1 MENKRNIK
9 VVILAAGNS
18 TRMKSS
24 KSKILHKI
32 LGREI
37 INFTIDAVINAG
49 INIEDIIIVAG
60 ENKNELEKILDK
72 KISYV
77 IQKQKLG
84 TAHALLTSYELLKDK
99 VCDTL
104 VLVGD
109 NPYITTKE
117 INNLIN
123 FHREKKADATL
134 ITAVFPKQPPPYGRI
149 IRDENDAITAIIEE
163 LDATPVQKEIREV
176 NASIYLFKN
185 EIVLEL
191 LKKINNNNKKQEYYL
206 TDIIGILKK
215 NNKSVQGVIAVN
227 YRVSIGI
234 NDRWELQKASNY
246 FNLKLMKDL
255 SINSG
260 VTFLSPNTTTVE
272 VDVKIG
278 KDSVIYPS
286 TYISRGSVIGE
297 NCKIGPF
304 VYLTKNTI
312 IPKNS
317 KVKYKTVKKNGN
329 NNK

>member
-1 MENKRNIK
+1 MENKRDIK

-49 INIEDIIIVAG
+49 ISIEDIIIVAG
-60 ENKNELEKILDK
+60 ENKDELEKILDK
-72 KISYV
+72 KINYV

-84 TAHALLTSYELLKDK
+84 TAHALLTAYELLKDK

-117 INNLIN
+117 IKNLID
-123 FHREKKADATL
+123 FHRKKEADATL
-134 ITAVFPKQPPPYGRI
+134 ITAVFPKQLPPYGRI
-149 IRDENDAITAIIEE
+149 IRDEQDEITAIIEE
-163 LDATPVQKEIREV
+163 LDATPVQREIREV

-191 LKKINNNNKKQEYYL
+191 LKKINNDNKKQEYYL

-215 NNKSVQGVIAVN
+215 NNKSVQGVIAKD
-227 YRVSIGI
+227 YRISIGI
-234 NDRWELQKASNY
+234 NDRWELQKAGNY

-255 SINSG
+255 SLNSG
-260 VTFLSPNTTTVE
+260 VTFINPDTTTVE

-286 TYISRGSVIGE
+286 TYISKGTVIGE
-297 NCKIGPF
+297 NCKICPF
-304 VYLTKNTI
+304 VYLKENTI
-312 IPKNS
+312 IPQNS
-317 KVKYKTVKKNGN
+317 KVEYKMVKNDN
-329 NNK
+329 NS